1 MVNDQKKTIHR
12 SSQSP
17 ENVEESWSSTPPS
30 GPRRVVQ
37 RSTANSVTKKR
48 SAAAPTAANDEGS
61 DEEDEARLKRLR
73 NLPWPPKSV
82 PSEAGNDEKPT
93 GDLRNLPWPPPLG
106 DNDHHS
112 PALRWSLLLHI
123 MELRKQ
129 ADPQHLG
136 ATTMPPKRSTRQNS
150 VANSHAEAES
160 QGHSHAMGET
170 HAQGGGQTHGGENPF
185 GGGQTHGGEQVPWWW
200 RNPCCLREA
209 NTNKEDHQNKNDN
222 RNHEER
228 ESHNKN
234 DTPFVTMSDVADL
247 LKQERER
254 APKEPRHFVRRPPYP
269 IELLKEPYPEKYD
282 TPVFALF
289 DGRKGSAMEHIS
301 KFLDSMGPFAANG
314 DLCLREFSKSLVD
327 RAYTWY
333 TVLPA
338 GSIRTWEDMVESFCS
353 KYFHV
358 EEKITLVNLHS
369 TKQQIGED
377 LVKYIHRFR
386 DVSLDCHVKYQEG
399 ELVEVCIDNMLPEFR
414 AHLENLDITRFAPLL
429 QKARKTA
436 ISVKPQV
443 EKSRDKK
450 SLPQTLTVSTATA
463 PSGTKRKNTTDKVYE
478 EPPPLPFT
486 AEEMMAIFD
495 KWVQDQV
502 IKLPKISKQPTPEEQ
517 KDPKYCRYHRYVN
530 HSTVDCRTLR
540 WEVNRKIQ
548 NGTLLLSEAQQKVHQ
563 TPFPNY
569 NKDKGKAVV
578 SVVIH
583 GNVSDVEAEESAAA
597 SSSLVPAAVRTLQ
610 RSPKFK
616 SLFNQLGFGPEAR
629 NAATEALI
637 TIAAESGATCFTA
650 EAHASRAFLETTNA
664 ITFTDEDME
673 VQYPDHRRPLYL
685 SAVIKNVQV
694 RRALVDT
701 GSCLNLIPLST
712 LQAVDLPHQKIQGS
726 PMEVTGF
733 GGMTEHTMGHVQL
746 VLKVGPIVA
755 LTRFHV
761 VNAETPYHVL
771 LGRPWL
777 HKHKLVSS
785 TYHQCVKGRL
795 NGKPIRIAANSCP
808 FDQTEA
814 HFVEAALYDD
824 LASTEEPSIVRPCGT
839 PLPAWEDIKDDPEID
854 LRELLQR
861 KKKRKER
868 AWGLIAHRQEGPTP
882 EEGGLQPS
890 CHLIQ
895 QTENS
900 GKVVVDQLQ
909 STTMNSEEVTVDHAR
924 SMDLPVDHSQSTV
937 MNSEEEDAVDQT
949 ESTARRMKEST
960 TAEPNLT
967 SKEELEVINLSDNP
981 DITKPISISKS
992 LSAKERKC
1000 LIDLLHEYK
1009 DVFAWDY
1016 HEMPGIDPGLVAHS
1030 LNVEPG
1036 TRPVVQPMRTFHT
1049 EVEAQIT
1056 QEVKKLLAAG
1066 FIKPIQH
1073 PRWLSNIVPVK
1084 KKNGQIRCCVDFRNL
1099 NKACPKDEFPLP
1111 NMDLL
1116 IDSAAGHAMFSFM
1129 DGFSGYNQIRMST
1142 RDAEKTAFR
1151 TPIGNFYYTVM
1162 PFGLKNAGATYQR
1175 TMTAMF
1181 HDMMHKEIEDYVDD
1195 IVVKSKKREDHLGIL
1210 RKVFDR
1216 CRLYKLKMNP
1226 LKCAFGVSAGKFLGF
1241 LVHNRGIDVDPA
1253 KASAIATMKAP
1264 TSHKELKSFLG
1275 RLSYIRRFIPG
1286 LAAVTAVFAP
1296 LMKKGVPFIWSTA
1309 CQQAFEKI
1317 QQIMTKLPTVC
1328 APVPGR
1334 PLRLYL
1340 ASNSEAIGGL
1350 VAQEDE
1356 EGTERPIYY
1365 VSRAL
1370 KDAETRY
1377 SGAERACLA
1386 LIYAS
1391 QRLRH
1396 YFLAHKIQL
1405 ITKSHPIRSLLH
1417 RPVLSGR
1424 LAQWLLQLSQYE
1436 ITTETPTAIK
1446 SQAIADLLAQFPG
1459 EDSSS
1464 ISHEVPGE
1472 IGEALLADLAD
1483 STWTLKFDGSSTSSS
1498 SGAGIVLAR
1507 EDGKTIAKSFKL
1519 DFPCS
1524 NNASEYEAYITGLVI
1539 AHEMGI
1545 KHLRVI
1551 GDSNLIICQTKGEF
1565 SLKEPSLALYRAL
1578 AQKLEEEFDTFEIS
1592 HAMRCENRYADAL
1605 ATLGSQV
1612 SFEGSKVDVTIDKRS
1627 MPITDLLREKFK
1639 EPNLDA
1645 EDWRTPIKAKLVA
1658 PEGVAD
1664 LKVLKDYVLIA
1675 GDLYRRLPGGVLAR
1689 CVNLQEAAKKLT
1701 EVHEKCCELRDG
1713 ISLYRRLQ
1721 RLGYFWPS
1729 MSKEAASL
1737 QEQCSFCQHQHESDQ
1752 IYATFVS
1759 SDWRTPF
1766 LEYLI
1771 ENILPQTSQA
1781 AVRIKK
1787 LATRYFVEGGI
1798 LFRKGF
1804 HGDPLRCLSLAES
1817 QTVMKE
1823 AHSGECGEHQGKK
1836 RLYQLLLTLGY
1847 YWPTMK
1853 KDTADFVKSC
1863 HTCQLQANLI
1873 HTHPTSLQNMAT
1885 PWPFHTWGLDLIGP
1899 INPASGGYIWI
1910 LVATEYFSK
1919 WVEAIPLRKATGAAV
1934 ANFIREHIITRF
1946 GIPHKIISDNGTP
1959 FVNKN
1964 VREVLEH
1971 YRIKHRRSTP
1981 YYPQGNGQA
1990 EATNRM
1996 LLRILSKMVFD
2007 YGKGWNS
2014 HLADTLWAYRGSTK
2028 TATGFTPFSLVYG
2041 TDAISPTELLVPSP
2055 RILHG
2060 MDLEADADI
2069 CAEARVADLEGLEEA
2084 RELAQAR
2091 SLRYHQKLA
2100 DAYEKT
2106 LQTRIFAKGQMV
2118 LKTVDPCEKRSPL
2131 AVQICTKLGGAIL
2144 NP

>member
-1 MVNDQKKTIHR
+1 MLKQNLKATAMPWEKHTL
-12 SSQSP
+12 
-17 ENVEESWSSTPPS
+17 
-30 GPRRVVQ
+30 RVVD
-37 RSTANSVTKKR
+37 RRMGEKTPSV
-48 SAAAPTAANDEGS
+48 
-61 DEEDEARLKRLR
+61 
-73 NLPWPPKSV
+73 
-82 PSEAGNDEKPT
+82 
-93 GDLRNLPWPPPLG
+93 GDKL
-106 DNDHHS
+106 
-112 PALRWSLLLHI
+112 
-123 MELRKQ
+123 M
-129 ADPQHLG
+129 
-136 ATTMPPKRSTRQNS
+136 
-150 VANSHAEAES
+150 VANKFLGGGEIPVGGPQQMALMFEMIKAMQQNQAELAES
-160 QGHSHAMGET
+160 LRQ
-170 HAQGGGQTHGGENPF
+170 
-185 GGGQTHGGEQVPWWW
+185 
-200 RNPCCLREA
+200 LREA

-282 TPVFALF
+282 THP
-289 DGRKGSAMEHIS
+289 
-301 KFLDSMGPFAANG
+301 
-314 DLCLREFSKSLVD
+314 SLH
-327 RAYTWY
+327 YLT
-333 TVLPA
+333 
-338 GSIRTWEDMVESFCS
+338 
-353 KYFHV
+353 
-358 EEKITLVNLHS
+358 EEKGVPWNTSANFWIPWDPLLQMVTFVCGSSRSLWWTEHTLGTQCCLLGPSEHGKTC

-399 ELVEVCIDNMLPEFR
+399 ELVEGQE
-414 AHLENLDITRFAPLL
+414 E
-429 QKARKTA
+429 
-436 ISVKPQV
+436 
-443 EKSRDKK
+443 
-450 SLPQTLTVSTATA
+450 STADSHCVHRNRTQRYQ
-463 PSGTKRKNTTDKVYE
+463 TKEYTTDKVYE

-597 SSSLVPAAVRTLQ
+597 SSSP
-610 RSPKFK
+610 
-616 SLFNQLGFGPEAR
+616 
-629 NAATEALI
+629 ATEALI

-733 GGMTEHTMGHVQL
+733 GG
-746 VLKVGPIVA
+746 
-755 LTRFHV
+755 
-761 VNAETPYHVL
+761 
-771 LGRPWL
+771 
-777 HKHKLVSS
+777 
-785 TYHQCVKGRL
+785 RL

-854 LRELLQR
+854 LRGAASAKEE
-861 KKKRKER
+861 KKRALKILEKS
-868 AWGLIAHRQEGPTP
+868 WWINYSP
-882 EEGGLQPS
+882 
-890 CHLIQ
+890 
-895 QTENS
+895 
-900 GKVVVDQLQ
+900 
-909 STTMNSEEVTVDHAR
+909 TTMNSEEVTVDHAR
-924 SMDLPVDHSQSTV
+924 SMVMNPQVVAVDQTRSMAANTKKAAKDQTESTTTNPEGSTVDHSQSTV

-949 ESTARRMKEST
+949 ESTARRRKEST

-967 SKEELEVINLSDNP
+967 SKEELEVINLSDDP

-1049 EVEAQIT
+1049 KVEAQIT
-1056 QEVKKLLAAG
+1056 QEVKKLLAAAG

-1073 PRWLSNIVPVK
+1073 PRWLSNIVP
-1084 KKNGQIRCCVDFRNL
+1084 
-1099 NKACPKDEFPLP
+1099 
-1111 NMDLL
+1111 
-1116 IDSAAGHAMFSFM
+1116 DSAAGHAMFSFM

-1286 LAAVTAVFAP
+1286 LAAVNSRVHTSDEER
-1296 LMKKGVPFIWSTA
+1296 I
-1309 CQQAFEKI
+1309 
-1317 QQIMTKLPTVC
+1317 
-1328 APVPGR
+1328 PGR

-1365 VSRAL
+1365 E
-1370 KDAETRY
+1370 K
-1377 SGAERACLA
+1377 
-1386 LIYAS
+1386 I
-1391 QRLRH
+1391 
-1396 YFLAHKIQL
+1396 AH
-1405 ITKSHPIRSLLH
+1405 R
-1417 RPVLSGR
+1417 
-1424 LAQWLLQLSQYE
+1424 
-1436 ITTETPTAIK
+1436 
-1446 SQAIADLLAQFPG
+1446 
-1459 EDSSS
+1459 

-1498 SGAGIVLAR
+1498 SGAGVVLTR
-1507 EDGKTIAKSFKL
+1507 EDGETIAKSFKL
-1519 DFPCS
+1519 DFSCS

-1551 GDSNLIICQTKGEF
+1551 GDSNLIICQTKGA
-1565 SLKEPSLALYRAL
+1565 K
-1578 AQKLEEEFDTFEIS
+1578 I
-1592 HAMRCENRYADAL
+1592 RYADAL

-1675 GDLYRRLPGGVLAR
+1675 GDLYRRLPGGVLG
-1689 CVNLQEAAKKLT
+1689 K
-1701 EVHEKCCELRDG
+1701 
-1713 ISLYRRLQ
+1713 ILQ

-1873 HTHPTSLQNMAT
+1873 HTHPTT
-1885 PWPFHTWGLDLIGP
+1885 
-1899 INPASGGYIWI
+1899 SGGYIWI

-2007 YGKGWNS
+2007 YGKGWSS

-2118 LKTVDPCEKRSPL
+2118 LKTVDHVRRGLPSPSKFAPNWEGPYLIREAYDSGYYKLSTADGTTLADPINGKWLKRYYS
-2131 AVQICTKLGGAIL
+2131 
-2144 NP
+2144 